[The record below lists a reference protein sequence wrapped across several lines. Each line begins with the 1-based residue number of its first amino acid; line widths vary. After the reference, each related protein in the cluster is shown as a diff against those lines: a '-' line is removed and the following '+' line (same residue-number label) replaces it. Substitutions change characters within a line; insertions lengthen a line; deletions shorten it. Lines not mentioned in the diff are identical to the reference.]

1 MTLADRLLLL
11 GPLDAAAIAML
22 VAAWMISG
30 WLIEREG
37 TRRPSV
43 TVLMMSYRRDWMVE
57 LVTRQPRIFD
67 AAILDSLRQGTAFM
81 SSTTFIGIGG
91 VLALIGNADRIEG
104 VVSEFGESHVPTIIY
119 QLKLALFA
127 LFLIDGFLKFVWA
140 NRLFG
145 YCAVVMASVPNQPDD
160 PLALPRAGQAAE
172 LNIRAA
178 WNFNRGLRSVYFAL
192 ASVAWLIGPLG
203 LMVATVATLWV
214 VMSRE
219 YRSRPH
225 EILSGR

>member
-1 MTLADRLLLL
+1 MSLADRLLLL
-11 GPLDAAAIAML
+11 GPLDAAAIAVL
-22 VAAWMISG
+22 VAAWMVSG
-30 WLIEREG
+30 WLIEREC

-91 VLALIGNADRIEG
+91 VLALIGNADRLEG
-104 VVSEFGESHVPTIIY
+104 VVSEFGESHVPTVIY
-119 QLKLALFA
+119 QLKLAFFA
-127 LFLIDGFLKFVWA
+127 LFLIDGFLKFIWA

-160 PLALPRAGQAAE
+160 PMALPRARQAAE

-203 LMVATVATLWV
+203 LIVATVLTLWV
-214 VMSRE
+214 VLSRE
-219 YRSRPH
+219 FRSRPH

>member
-30 WLIEREG
+30 WLIEREE